1 MKPGK
6 VSGTGRLGMRAML
19 VLALAAEEGSACLGS
34 GLAAVAAAAAAEAGG
49 SSHCSVLAMTAPAEE
64 DNIERGSREERR
76 MEAVHIAGA
85 VDAAAAGHLEE
96 EGRLHAI
103 SFMPCLALPC
113 LALPCLGQ

>member
-1 MKPGK
+1 
-6 VSGTGRLGMRAML
+6 ML